1 MELLGLFVTAS
12 MPVLKVLLLTGL
24 GSYLALDSVN
34 ILGKDAIKYLNTI
47 VFYVFNPALVGSSLA
62 NTVTYDSMIKLW
74 FMPVNVLITF
84 IIGSLLGWIVIHFTR
99 PPQHLRGL
107 ILGCCAAGNLGNLP
121 LIIIPALC
129 KEKGS
134 PFGDSDVCYS
144 YGMAYV
150 SLSMAIGAV
159 YLWSYVYNIVRVSST
174 SINDIK
180 SSRESLEE
188 PLLLPSPEDV
198 ALQVGDS
205 ESSGIKQLRLVKLF
219 RELNLKALLAPS
231 TIGAIIGYIIG
242 VVPLFRKSLI
252 GSGAPLRVIQ
262 DSAVLLGDGAIP
274 ALTLIIG
281 GNLLRGLRGEGI
293 QKSLVVGIVVARYIA
308 LPLTGILVVKGA
320 VHLGLVQKEPLYQFV
335 LLLQFVVPPAMN
347 IGTMTQLFGAGE
359 KECSVIMFWTYAL
372 ASISL
377 TIWCTYF
384 MWLVTTTS

>member
-84 IIGSLLGWIVIHFTR
+84 II
-99 PPQHLRGL
+99 
-107 ILGCCAAGNLGNLP
+107 
-121 LIIIPALC
+121 ALC

-150 SLSMAIGAV
+150 SLSMAIGAI

-252 GSGAPLRVIQ
+252 GSG
-262 DSAVLLGDGAIP
+262 
-274 ALTLIIG
+274 
-281 GNLLRGLRGEGI
+281 LRGEGI

-320 VHLGLVQKEPLYQFV
+320 VHLGLVQQEPLYQFV

-384 MWLVTTTS
+384 MWLVTTS

>member
-150 SLSMAIGAV
+150 SLSMAIGAI

-320 VHLGLVQKEPLYQFV
+320 VHLGLVQQEPLYQFV

-384 MWLVTTTS
+384 MWLVTTS

>member
-107 ILGCCAAGNLGNLP
+107 IL
-121 LIIIPALC
+121 ALC

-198 ALQVGDS
+198 ALQVGNS

-262 DSAVLLGDGAIP
+262 DSAVLLG
-274 ALTLIIG
+274 
-281 GNLLRGLRGEGI
+281 GEGI

-320 VHLGLVQKEPLYQFV
+320 VHLGLVQQEPLYQFV

-384 MWLVTTTS
+384 MWLVTTS

>member
-320 VHLGLVQKEPLYQFV
+320 VHLGLVQQEPLYQFV

-384 MWLVTTTS
+384 MWLVTTS